1 MKKLEN
7 MLEHRLN
14 EDKGVPYPDF
24 ERMWGRLEQENST
37 MTPLQLRMANGSG
50 NRGRNWSKIAV
61 VASFSVLIAAAPYMR
76 QCIMIGIICSM
87 GEEAF
92 KQRWPKI
99 SDNN

>member
-37 MTPLQLRMANGSG
+37 MTPLQLRM
-50 NRGRNWSKIAV
+50 V
-61 VASFSVLIAAAPYMR
+61 MVA
-76 QCIMIGIICSM
+76 GTE
-87 GEEAF
+87 GETGV
-92 KQRWPKI
+92 K
-99 SDNN
+99 

>member
-37 MTPLQLRMANGSG
+37 MTPYNFVWRM
-50 NRGRNWSKIAV
+50 V
-61 VASFSVLIAAAPYMR
+61 V
-76 QCIMIGIICSM
+76 GTE
-87 GEEAF
+87 GETGV
-92 KQRWPKI
+92 K
-99 SDNN
+99 